1 MRLEKRAFR
10 SISRSESSRLEVM
23 NSTKLRVL
31 SFLVVFAS
39 LGLTGCG
46 SIESAAQDDCTSIG
60 WQIGSKGYQDCY
72 KARVYE
78 RKLDYS
84 LPPGDRPS
92 PSPI

>member
-1 MRLEKRAFR
+1 ML
-10 SISRSESSRLEVM
+10 RSESSRLEVM
-23 NSTKLRVL
+23 NSTKLRIFYTLAAL
-31 SFLVVFAS
+31 SF

-46 SIESAAQDDCTSIG
+46 SIESAAQEDCTSIG

-72 KARVYE
+72 KARLYE

-92 PSPI
+92 PSLL